1 MSQLSGNSCNIIT
14 LLPLGLDCDS
24 INSTTPVNAN
34 GIVALYITGGTP
46 PYNVTWNNGS
56 QGTLITNLLPG
67 EYTATVV
74 DYYGDFTATT
84 TCTVGFD
91 SFFIQEFENCENENN
106 LIYYLDNGLPSF
118 IVGKIYKLTTQSGC
132 WLSNGKKIYT
142 GQTYSNQFA
151 SSSSGPFNICED
163 CLPPPIPPIVY
174 PQNLC
179 LTYRQLLQT
188 NPNPTII
195 NKINFVLSEN
205 INGYPSWSSATPNFR
220 MYYNNTTPRWEISG
234 WTAQGSPYDGVPSLN
249 NPAAPPIGTW
259 ILNGTNLKEITVQE
273 GICTIDPLSIAIQK
287 TNPTC
292 SNISDGSIVVNA
304 TGGIPPYQYS
314 LNNVTFQSSAI
325 FSNLPSGNYTVYV
338 KDSLNTTNSQTTTL
352 QFQQGFVTYNLNLID
367 LGSTNTTEPDF
378 TFPDNE
384 KYTEATGD
392 GPISKYVKT
401 NKFRI
406 YVSPSLP
413 NNVTVSFKLLIN
425 VPITGTTNNSF
436 DYTLQENIVSIQ
448 TFNTS
453 TATAPTFSPVITN
466 VLPERCNGFSGTT
479 SAYTQTYDATIT
491 GNGYIEGTITQKIR
505 GILDFLS
512 TNTGCIELEAKIID
526 TVNLNSV
533 ITNGLFC
540 GELIPSRIPLK
551 YELYK
556 NGFTIESYLKY
567 AEAVGLTSS
576 KGSGGPPAA

>member
-24 INSTTPVNAN
+24 VNSTTPVNAN

-163 CLPPPIPPIVY
+163 CLPPPVPPIVY
-174 PQNLC
+174 PENLC
-179 LTYRQLLQT
+179 MTYRAYQHPLPGFT
-188 NPNPTII
+188 
-195 NKINFVLSEN
+195 VLSKVTFDLATP
-205 INGYPSWSSATPNFR
+205 INSYPSWSSATPNFR
-220 MYYNNTTPRWEISG
+220 IYYNTTNTRWEISG
-234 WTAQGSPYDGVPSLN
+234 WTSQGSPYQGVPSLN
-249 NPAAPPIGTW
+249 NPAAPPVGTW
-259 ILNGTNLKEITVQE
+259 TMNGTYAKELIIEQGE
-273 GICTIDPLSIAIQK
+273 CTTEPLSLTIQK

-292 SNISDGSIVVNA
+292 SNISDGSIVVNV
-304 TGGIPPYQYS
+304 TGGIPQYQYS

-367 LGSTNTTEPDF
+367 LGSTNTTEPDP
-378 TFPDNE
+378 TFPGNE
-384 KYTEATGD
+384 
-392 GPISKYVKT
+392 S
-401 NKFRI
+401 
-406 YVSPSLP
+406 
-413 NNVTVSFKLLIN
+413 
-425 VPITGTTNNSF
+425 
-436 DYTLQENIVSIQ
+436 
-448 TFNTS
+448 
-453 TATAPTFSPVITN
+453 
-466 VLPERCNGFSGTT
+466 
-479 SAYTQTYDATIT
+479 
-491 GNGYIEGTITQKIR
+491 
-505 GILDFLS
+505 
-512 TNTGCIELEAKIID
+512 
-526 TVNLNSV
+526 
-533 ITNGLFC
+533 
-540 GELIPSRIPLK
+540 
-551 YELYK
+551 
-556 NGFTIESYLKY
+556 
-567 AEAVGLTSS
+567 
-576 KGSGGPPAA
+576 